1 MKNLKENMHRYLE
14 EMDNRWKKLSI
25 KKQHQ
30 YLMVLFAGYFLL
42 TITVIF
48 KIWYDTGNTS
58 EKIEIHHIKN
68 PVSNKIL
75 YKDSLKS
82 TINNSLKAT
91 IYERK

>member
-1 MKNLKENMHRYLE
+1 MKKLKENINRYSE
-14 EMDNRWKKLSI
+14 EIDNRWKRLTI

-30 YLMVLFAGYFLL
+30 YLLTLFVGYLLL

-48 KIWYDTGNTS
+48 KIWYDTGNTN
-58 EKIEIHHIKN
+58 EKMQIKHIESPVIK
-68 PVSNKIL
+68 KIP
-75 YKDSLKS
+75 YKDTLQS

>member
-1 MKNLKENMHRYLE
+1 MKKLKESMRSYLV

-48 KIWYDTGNTS
+48 KIWYDTGNNN
-58 EKIEIHHIKN
+58 EKMSINHIENPIIK
-68 PVSNKIL
+68 KIS
-75 YKDSLKS
+75 YKDSLQS
-82 TINNSLKAT
+82 TINNSVKAT

>member
-1 MKNLKENMHRYLE
+1 MKKLKENINRYSE

-30 YLMVLFAGYFLL
+30 YLLILFVGYLLL

-48 KIWYDTGNTS
+48 KIWYDTGNNN
-58 EKIEIHHIKN
+58 EKMQIKHIEN
-68 PVSNKIL
+68 PVSNKIP

-82 TINNSLKAT
+82 NFNNSLKAT

>member
-1 MKNLKENMHRYLE
+1 MKNLKESMRSYLVE
-14 EMDNRWKKLSI
+14 IDNRWKKLSI

-30 YLMVLFAGYFLL
+30 YLVVLFMGYLLL

-48 KIWYDTGNTS
+48 KIWYDIGNTS
-58 EKIEIHHIKN
+58 EKMVIHHIEN
-68 PVSNKIL
+68 PVTNKIP
-75 YKDSLKS
+75 YRDSLKS